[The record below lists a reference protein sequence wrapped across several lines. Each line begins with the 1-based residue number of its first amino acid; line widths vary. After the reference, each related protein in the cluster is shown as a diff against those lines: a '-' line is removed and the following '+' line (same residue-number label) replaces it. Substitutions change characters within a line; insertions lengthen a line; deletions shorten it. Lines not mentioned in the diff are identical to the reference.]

1 MNPISGLKDEEYE
14 EIINLLK
21 AKDVIMLI
29 DGKYT
34 ISERTTMFLIKS
46 VISDKTSEIMKQL
59 VENAVKLGNAPTVAL
74 SSLVVFMALDI
85 GFNDIKDETKVIDLV
100 KCVAVLDDILSKDMS
115 STLDGLMKIGYKL

>member
-59 VENAVKLGNAPTVAL
+59 VENAVKLGNA
-74 SSLVVFMALDI
+74 VFLYPI
-85 GFNDIKDETKVIDLV
+85 PPR
-100 KCVAVLDDILSKDMS
+100 
-115 STLDGLMKIGYKL
+115 GY